1 MGKKK
6 KKRRNFCNRPNSRP
20 AKWREWEKQTTGPR
34 FAPRGRWF
42 SLCVFGVTHCD
53 IVTGNREVLQQK
65 PIYVSQLHP
74 NDPHKIIRLTAG
86 RSEFSRLTSMCSHP
100 IDTGGINAA
109 FYVTQHMNSLSADS
123 VWFGPRD
130 QNKKAKK
137 KSVRNNENWHEKKG
151 RSEWFHLKW
160 EHRSASRFDT
170 VPAALR
176 AKSVLLMWR
185 DNCFANGD
193 RAMRFACFR

>member
-1 MGKKK
+1 MHKHGRHNTEAIFSSVVIRIHLFKSILGGTGEHWIFQVDHISPAMGKKK

-20 AKWREWEKQTTGPR
+20 AKWRKWEKQTTGPR

-86 RSEFSRLTSMCSHP
+86 RSEFSRLASMCSHP

-137 KSVRNNENWHEKKG
+137 KECE
-151 RSEWFHLKW
+151 E
-160 EHRSASRFDT
+160 
-170 VPAALR
+170 
-176 AKSVLLMWR
+176 
-185 DNCFANGD
+185 
-193 RAMRFACFR
+193 